1 MTTDPAWLHPSA
13 WVTRFASLIP
23 RGGSVLD
30 LACGS
35 GRHARYLLALG
46 HPVVMVD
53 RDVSGV
59 ADLAHAAGAEIVRHD
74 LEGPAPWPFGTRL
87 FAAVVVTNYLHRPL
101 FARIVQAVA
110 PGGILIY
117 ETFAEGNAAFGRPRN
132 PDFLLGRGEL
142 LDRTRPNLQVIA
154 FEDIAVSSPRPA
166 MVQRIAAVRPG
177 GRSSACT
184 SAPTRTDMAR
194 CATPAPRSSGRS
206 DPDSVPSA

>member
-1 MTTDPAWLHPSA
+1 MTTDPASLHPSA
-13 WVTRFASLIP
+13 WVTRFAPLIP

-35 GRHARYLLALG
+35 GRHARYLLAGG

-59 ADLAHAAGAEIVRHD
+59 ADLADTAGAGIVRHD
-74 LEGPAPWPFGTRL
+74 LEGPAQWPFGARR

-101 FARIVQAVA
+101 FGRIVQAVA

-132 PDFLLGRGEL
+132 PDFLLGREEL
-142 LDRTRPNLQVIA
+142 LDRVRPHLRVIA
-154 FEDIAVSSPRPA
+154 FEDLAVSSPRPA

-184 SAPTRTDMAR
+184 SAPSRTDTAR
-194 CATPAPRSSGRS
+194 CATPAPRSSDRS
-206 DPDSVPSA
+206 DPDCVPSD

>member
-1 MTTDPAWLHPSA
+1 MAEDPASLRPSA

-23 RGGSVLD
+23 QGGSVLD

-35 GRHARYLLALG
+35 GRHARYLLARG

-59 ADLAHAAGAEIVRHD
+59 ADLAHAEGAAIVRHD
-74 LEGPAPWPFGTRL
+74 LEGPAPWPFGARQ
-87 FAAVVVTNYLHRPL
+87 FEAVVVTNYLHRPL
-101 FARIVQAVA
+101 FGRIVAAVA

-117 ETFAEGNAAFGRPRN
+117 ETFSEGNAAFGRPRN
-132 PDFLLGRGEL
+132 PDFLLGREEL
-142 LDRTRPNLQVIA
+142 LNRVRPHLRVVA
-154 FEDIAVSSPRPA
+154 FEDLAVSSPRPA

-184 SAPTRTDMAR
+184 SAPSRTDTVR

-206 DPDSVPSA
+206 DPGSVPRV

>member
-1 MTTDPAWLHPSA
+1 MTADPASLHPSA

-23 RGGSVLD
+23 KGGSVLD

-35 GRHARYLLALG
+35 GRHARYLLARG

-53 RDVSGV
+53 RDVSGL

-74 LEGPAPWPFGTRL
+74 LEGPAQWPFAARR

-101 FARIVQAVA
+101 FGRIVAAVA

-132 PDFLLGRGEL
+132 PDFLLGREEL
-142 LDRTRPNLQVIA
+142 LDRVRPHLGVIA
-154 FEDIAVSSPRPA
+154 FEDLAVDSPRPA

-177 GRSSACT
+177 DRSSACT
-184 SAPTRTDMAR
+184 SAPTRTDTAR
-194 CATPAPRSSGRS
+194 CATPAPRSSDRS
-206 DPDSVPSA
+206 DPGSGPSA